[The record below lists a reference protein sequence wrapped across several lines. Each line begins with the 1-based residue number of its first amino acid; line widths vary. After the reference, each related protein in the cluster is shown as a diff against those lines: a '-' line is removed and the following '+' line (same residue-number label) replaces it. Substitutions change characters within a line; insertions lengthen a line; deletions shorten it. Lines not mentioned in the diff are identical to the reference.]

1 MNKQVFAVI
10 GTDTEIGKTYSC
22 CRILEYL
29 VTVGKKVTGLKPI
42 ASGVLKTPQGVIN
55 SDSYAHY
62 QASNTKLAIDKITP
76 FCFKEAIAPH
86 IAAINEDV
94 DLNSAI
100 IADKINFSIAAS
112 EAETILIEGVGGL
125 MVPLNYQETYLDL
138 LKRLGLPII
147 LVVGVKLGCL
157 NHALLTNHVL
167 LNHGLKPVGFIAN
180 CLDETMPYQAENIAT
195 LKKMLSCDLLATI
208 NYGGGIEPSAKFNQ
222 VFGLQ

>member
-42 ASGVLKTPQGVIN
+42 ASGVLETPQGVIN

-86 IAAINEDV
+86 IAAINESV
-94 DLNSAI
+94 DLNSATI
-100 IADKINFSIAAS
+100 IDRIYSSIAAS
-112 EAETILIEGVGGL
+112 DAEIILIEGVGGL

-138 LKRLGLPII
+138 LKKLDLPII
-147 LVVGVKLGCL
+147 LVVGIKLGCL
-157 NHALLTNHVL
+157 NHALLTNDAL

-180 CLDETMPYQAENIAT
+180 CIDESMPYRAENITT
-195 LKKMLSCDLLATI
+195 LEKMLACDLLSI
-208 NYGGGIEPSAKFNQ
+208 ISYGGGIEPTAKFDQ
-222 VFGLQ
+222 LFGV

>member
-42 ASGVLKTPQGVIN
+42 ASGVLETPQGVIN

-86 IAAINEDV
+86 IAAINESV
-94 DLNSAI
+94 DLNSATI
-100 IADKINFSIAAS
+100 IDRIYSSIAAS
-112 EAETILIEGVGGL
+112 DAEIILIEGVGGL

-138 LKRLGLPII
+138 LKKLDLPII
-147 LVVGVKLGCL
+147 LLIGIKLGCL
-157 NHALLTNHVL
+157 NHALLTNEAL
-167 LNHGLKPVGFIAN
+167 LNHGLKPVGFIVN
-180 CLDETMPYQAENIAT
+180 CLDESMPYRAENITT
-195 LKKMLSCDLLATI
+195 LEKMLSCDLLSI
-208 NYGGGIEPSAKFNQ
+208 VNYGGGIESSARFNEI
-222 VFGLQ
+222 FGV

>member
-29 VTVGKKVTGLKPI
+29 VTVEKKVTGLKPI
-42 ASGVLKTPQGVIN
+42 ASGVLETPLGVVN

-62 QASNTKLAIDKITP
+62 QASNVKLTIDKITP

-112 EAETILIEGVGGL
+112 EAEIIIVEGVGGL

-157 NHALLTNHVL
+157 NHVLLTNHVL

-180 CLDETMPYQAENIAT
+180 CLDEAMPYLVENIAT
-195 LKKMLSCDLLATI
+195 LEKMLSCDLLATI
-208 NYGGGIEPSAKFNQ
+208 NYGGGIEPTAKFNQ